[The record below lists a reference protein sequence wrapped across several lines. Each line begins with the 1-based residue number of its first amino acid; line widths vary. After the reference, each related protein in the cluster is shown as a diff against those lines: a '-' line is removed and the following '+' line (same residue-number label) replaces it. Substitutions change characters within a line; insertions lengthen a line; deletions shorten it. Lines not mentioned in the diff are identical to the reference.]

1 MGTKLAAAAKQA
13 RKIKIHDDTIKAY
26 GGIPLRT
33 LILMVVCGTMI
44 GCWGKL

>member
-1 MGTKLAAAAKQA
+1 MGTKLTGAAKQA
-13 RKIKIHDDTIKAY
+13 RKIKIHDDVVKAY

-33 LILMVVCGTMI
+33 LILMFVCGTMI